1 MFAEDSEM
9 SKLKLLPGA
18 DVVREGFREVFEDA
32 TEAFKKTMLDLHAK
46 MVRERKMFDE
56 ALTTARE
63 EHEARGVELVRA
75 FERRKKHVGRAVRRA
90 LGEGG
95 GAKGAGTAPEAEVN
109 ARAQDVEALRR
120 EGIQLRKDLWALE
133 EDLAEQSEDLIGE
146 YDTVSSNMSGRMVDE
161 MQGYFRSMEGEEQK
175 YTDAMNDLADKLLSE
190 GAESVLERHEVRGC
204 ARGERGGPSFPP
216 LRRLS
221 CRRRRTARCCR
232 SCCPTGTR

>member
-32 TEAFKKTMLDLHAK
+32 TEAFKKTMLDQHGK
-46 MVRERKMFDE
+46 MVQERKMFDG

-63 EHEARGVELVRA
+63 DHEAQGVDLVRA

-95 GAKGAGTAPEAEVN
+95 GAKGVGVAPESEVN
-109 ARAQDVEALRR
+109 ARSQDVEALRR
-120 EGIQLRKDLWALE
+120 EAHGLRKQLWALE

-146 YDTVSSNMSGRMVDE
+146 FDTVSSNMSSRMVEE
-161 MQGYFRSMEGEEQK
+161 MQGYFRSMEGEEQR
-175 YTDAMNDLADKLLSE
+175 YTDAMNDLADKLLNE

-204 ARGERGGPSFPP
+204 GCGRG
-216 LRRLS
+216 
-221 CRRRRTARCCR
+221 CV
-232 SCCPTGTR
+232 